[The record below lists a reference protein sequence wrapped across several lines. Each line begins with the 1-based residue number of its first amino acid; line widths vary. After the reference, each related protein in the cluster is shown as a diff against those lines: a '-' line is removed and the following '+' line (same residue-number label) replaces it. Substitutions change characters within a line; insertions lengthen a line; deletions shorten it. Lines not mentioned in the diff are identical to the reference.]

1 MPDRVVI
8 KNIMGIKELDV
19 SFEFPSSNLLVVTG
33 KNGVGKTTLVK
44 ALRVLD
50 EPDVFKNTSSYK
62 AISAKSEIH
71 FEIEGFSDF
80 SFTYNKEQGVM
91 DSKDTLPSDGIL
103 VAELPIP
110 GGKRFKHFEA
120 LFSRN
125 AEIEAKNAAQDYSDA
140 NDLIAFLHKVYG
152 GNKFE
157 SLKAVD
163 IGTES
168 FYFIPRD
175 DGTYLREDNLSSG
188 EYFLIQIFKLI
199 TSGAKLIIIDELDVA
214 LDASAQVKLFESIK
228 PVLENF
234 GSRLVV
240 ISHSLAFM
248 QTVGEG
254 GLYYLEESG
263 GNITLELRSFGY
275 IKSDLYGFKGFD
287 RYILTEDLV
296 LEGFIEFVI
305 TYHSITPYFQHTTI
319 GVAGVTQVRKLVEK
333 NDIEHIFSE
342 PENVMAIVDGDT
354 CDELKSGYT
363 GETKMFCS
371 PVEDIE
377 KYISLNRNLLTD
389 VPPPTYK
396 EKQKVKD
403 ASKKY
408 WEYLT
413 VDKSIS
419 RNRLYQI
426 VVDNHEAETNKLA
439 DEIRQFL
446 VKD

>member
-8 KNIMGIKELDV
+8 KNIMGIEELGV

-50 EPDVFKNTSSYK
+50 EPDVFKNTSSYR
-62 AISAKSEIH
+62 AITAESEIR
-71 FEIEGFSDF
+71 FEIDGFSAF

-91 DSKDTLPSDGIL
+91 DSRDTLPSDGIL

-125 AEIEAKNAAQDYSDA
+125 AEIEAKNSAQDYSDA
-140 NDLIAFLHKVYG
+140 NDLIAFLHTVYG

-157 SLKAVD
+157 SLKAVN
-163 IGTES
+163 IGNES

-228 PVLENF
+228 PVLEKF

-248 QTVGEG
+248 QTVDEG

-263 GNITLELRSFGY
+263 GNITLESRSFGY
-275 IKSDLYGFKGFD
+275 VKSDLYGFRGKD
-287 RYILTEDLV
+287 RYIVTEDEVLV
-296 LEGFIEFVI
+296 GFLEYLIQKHISTFFQYEIIFVGGQPQI
-305 TYHSITPYFQHTTI
+305 DAI
-319 GVAGVTQVRKLVEK
+319 GAKNDSHHIFGSPEELIIFVDKDIVEK
-333 NDIEHIFSE
+333 LKYNGASKVLNSPVNDIELFIWLNKDVLLPDVNH
-342 PENVMAIVDGDT
+342 PEFTHAENDKKTAKTYWKKLIRSGQ
-354 CDELKSGYT
+354 KSR
-363 GETKMFCS
+363 
-371 PVEDIE
+371 ED
-377 KYISLNRNLLTD
+377 
-389 VPPPTYK
+389 
-396 EKQKVKD
+396 
-403 ASKKY
+403 
-408 WEYLT
+408 
-413 VDKSIS
+413 
-419 RNRLYQI
+419 LYAL
-426 VVDNHEAETNKLA
+426 VVQENYQETNDLIEELRKHLC
-439 DEIRQFL
+439 L
-446 VKD
+446 G